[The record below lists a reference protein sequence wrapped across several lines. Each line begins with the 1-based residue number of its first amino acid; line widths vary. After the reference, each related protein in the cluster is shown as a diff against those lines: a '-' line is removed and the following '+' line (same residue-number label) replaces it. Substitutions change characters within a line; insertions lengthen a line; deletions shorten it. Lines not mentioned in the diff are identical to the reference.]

1 MAIVKCYI
9 FTYYTLQQY
18 KFDRS
23 FSDVSHISNT
33 SYTFLQHDTNSILI
47 AILSPLL
54 PLNFFRN
61 HNVKWHVTHIRK
73 KGKRKGRNEEKN
85 GWRKCTTNPSIVY
98 WKAEEKIR
106 LAGYGEIILGDK
118 RKNGEGGGEG
128 KGDGADRRKIE
139 RKGKHEKL
147 GYGSECRW
155 SQPPTLWRHGDLL
168 LRHLEEEICREGKQ

>member
-9 FTYYTLQQY
+9 FTYYILQQY

-61 HNVKWHVTHIRK
+61 HNVKWRVTHIRK
-73 KGKRKGRNEEKN
+73 KRKRKGRSEEKN

-98 WKAEEKIR
+98 WKAGEKIR

-147 GYGSECRW
+147 GYSSECRW

>member
-9 FTYYTLQQY
+9 FTYYILQQY

-33 SYTFLQHDTNSILI
+33 SYTFLQHDTNSIANRYSI
-47 AILSPLL
+47 TASSIK
-54 PLNFFRN
+54 FFVEIITSSDTLR
-61 HNVKWHVTHIRK
+61 TLEK
-73 KGKRKGRNEEKN
+73 KGKE
-85 GWRKCTTNPSIVY
+85 
-98 WKAEEKIR
+98 KAEMKRRTVGENVQRILRSSIERQEKKVR

-147 GYGSECRW
+147 GYSSECR
-155 SQPPTLWRHGDLL
+155 
-168 LRHLEEEICREGKQ
+168 

>member
-9 FTYYTLQQY
+9 FTYYILQQY

-33 SYTFLQHDTNSILI
+33 SYTFFQHDTNSILI

-61 HNVKWHVTHIRK
+61 HNVKWRVTHIRK
-73 KGKRKGRNEEKN
+73 KGKRKGRSEEKN

-98 WKAEEKIR
+98 WKAGEKIR

-147 GYGSECRW
+147 GYSSECRW

>member
-61 HNVKWHVTHIRK
+61 HNVISDTLRTLEK
-73 KGKRKGRNEEKN
+73 KEKE
-85 GWRKCTTNPSIVY
+85 
-98 WKAEEKIR
+98 KAEVKR
-106 LAGYGEIILGDK
+106 RTVGENVQRIL
-118 RKNGEGGGEG
+118 RSS
-128 KGDGADRRKIE
+128 IE
-139 RKGKHEKL
+139 RQEKKFA
-147 GYGSECRW
+147 SRAME
-155 SQPPTLWRHGDLL
+155 
-168 LRHLEEEICREGKQ
+168 K